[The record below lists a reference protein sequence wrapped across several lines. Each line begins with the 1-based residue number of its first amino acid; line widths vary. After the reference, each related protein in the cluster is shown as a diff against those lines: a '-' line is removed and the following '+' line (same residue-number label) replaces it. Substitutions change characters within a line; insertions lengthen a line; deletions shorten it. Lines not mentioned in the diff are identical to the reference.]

1 MMKATELLMEEHRV
15 IERVLNA
22 LETAAQRLEQGQ
34 AIRAGFFAEVADFS
48 QGFADGCH
56 HKKEEQVLFKAMTNH
71 GLPERAGPIGVM
83 LAEHE
88 QGRAY
93 SRALR
98 EAARQLA
105 AGDDTARGT
114 VLRHA
119 RDYIMLL
126 RQHIAK
132 EDNVLFPM
140 AANLIPPA
148 EQTSLAEDFERI
160 EHEETGEGIHEK
172 YLALI
177 EALEKEAIS

>member
-1 MMKATELLMEEHRV
+1 
-15 IERVLNA
+15 
-22 LETAAQRLEQGQ
+22 
-34 AIRAGFFAEVADFS
+34 
-48 QGFADGCH
+48 
-56 HKKEEQVLFKAMTNH
+56 MTNH